1 MIKIEDKEKK
11 INYIPA
17 LGDLVKH
24 DNGKV
29 GMVMHINRIPEV
41 KVCIFQEVY
50 INHTYTEAR
59 WAVKNI
65 KPFTGKITIQ
75 NT

>member
-1 MIKIEDKEKK
+1 MVTIENKTKK
-11 INYIPA
+11 VNYKPT
-17 LGDLVKH
+17 LGELIEH

-29 GMVMHINRIPEV
+29 GMITHVTFNDEV
-41 KVCIFQEVY
+41 KVCVFQELY
-50 INHTYTEAR
+50 INHTDTEAR
-59 WAVKNI
+59 WAIKNV